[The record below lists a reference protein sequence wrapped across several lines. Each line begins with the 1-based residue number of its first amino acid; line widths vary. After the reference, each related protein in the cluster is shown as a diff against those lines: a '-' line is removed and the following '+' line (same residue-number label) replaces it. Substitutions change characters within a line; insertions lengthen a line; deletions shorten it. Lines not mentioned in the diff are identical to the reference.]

1 MSAQKSNK
9 KKTSELVQTS
19 EVPVVLKRDCWKKDM
34 LICESQDQEINFVGD
49 SGAVGRMTIENKNLL
64 LDLKGRQYIGDIVS
78 GPTIMILN
86 LTAPVAPKK
95 KKEKE
100 EKVEDD
106 DEDAGEDGDKSASK
120 TKSKVT
126 TSSSSSSSSSANA
139 AAAAAVP
146 KQIARC
152 EVITNEFCRL
162 EFQQDTLSSLK
173 GEITGGYTEG
183 GDEMGDVQA
192 TKRNPKISTVTTK
205 RRVAKASKKKTAKA
219 KSK

>member
-1 MSAQKSNK
+1 MPRILIMSAQKSSK
-9 KKTSELVQTS
+9 KKSSVLVQNS

-86 LTAPVAPKK
+86 LTAPVATKK

-100 EKVEDD
+100 ETEKVEDD
-106 DEDAGEDGDKSASK
+106 DEGAEDGDNKKSPSKAK
-120 TKSKVT
+120 TKT
-126 TSSSSSSSSSANA
+126 TSSSSSSST
-139 AAAAAVP
+139 P

-173 GEITGGYTEG
+173 GEITGGYEEG
-183 GDEMGDVQA
+183 GDEMGDMQA